1 MYAKWKSDKKV
12 EYVANLECQSVQ
24 LDQLAAILVDN
35 TQVDVLE
42 ECIIK
47 FSDVVTEAG
56 SAHINRI
63 RVGQPEGGKGGRG
76 GKGRGTERGVD
87 GGPKTNRGMM
97 TRAEDSGTFL
107 ERHKVDI
114 VK

>member
-12 EYVANLECQSVQ
+12 EYVANLKCQSVQ

-35 TQVDVLE
+35 TQVDVLDD
-42 ECIIK
+42 CIIK

-56 SAHINRI
+56 SAHINTV
-63 RVGQPEGGKGGRG
+63 RVGQSEG
-76 GKGRGTERGVD
+76 GRGTERGVD

>member
-24 LDQLAAILVDN
+24 LDQLADILVDN

-47 FSDVVTEAG
+47 FSDIVTEAG
-56 SAHINRI
+56 SSHINRV
-63 RVGQPEGGKGGRG
+63 RVGQTEGGRG
-76 GKGRGTERGVD
+76 GRGGVD
-87 GGPKTNRGMM
+87 GGPMTNRGMM